1 MANSLNII
9 VYSGTVD
16 KLIPVGVLTQ
26 TAANMEMRVRL
37 FVTGWALLAFKKD
50 GYKDFNRMPNEFS
63 DLVPALMEGM
73 AKTKTPSW
81 YEMVK
86 AAKEMGDVKIHACS
100 LMTGVMGLKKEDL
113 DPIVDDIVG
122 AASFM
127 QEVQGEQVIF
137 I

>member
-1 MANSLNII
+1 MGNSFNII

-16 KLIPVGVLTQ
+16 KLIPVGVLSQ
-26 TAANMEMRVRL
+26 TAANMGIQVRL

-50 GYKDFNRMPNEFS
+50 GYKSFNRMPNEFS

-73 AKTKTPSW
+73 EKTKTPSW

-86 AAKEMGDVKIHACS
+86 SAKDIGNVKIYACS

-127 QEVQGEQVIF
+127 QESQGEQVLF